1 MRSSHFWCT
10 TIQITT
16 KENVS
21 RLGPIKVNGFKLEQC
36 SSPSITNREE
46 NGSPWDQNGNRWFVV
61 SY

>member
-46 NGSPWDQNGNRWFVV
+46 NGSPWDQNGNR
-61 SY
+61 